1 MSERRLKTGRILTK
15 DRSFYRTFFSM
26 AAVLVLQ
33 NIVTISVNL
42 ADNLM
47 LGGYSEMALS
57 GAAAVNQVQFVY
69 QQILMAL
76 GEGIVVLGSQY
87 FGRGQAGPVK
97 KIIAGAM
104 HLALLASAVLFVM
117 ASVLP
122 ARMIGFFTADAGI
135 IEEGTAYLS
144 IIRFT
149 YVFFAVTQILTAALR
164 SVGIVNISLLLS
176 LLSLGINC
184 TMNYT
189 LIYGHFGAP
198 EMGIRGAAIGT
209 LTARIVEMA
218 VCILYMVR
226 REKTLNLC
234 LRDLK
239 KPDLQLLVDYMRVT
253 LPMLIVNF
261 LWGFN
266 NAVQNSILGHMN
278 AHAIAANS
286 AASTLF
292 LMVKSMA
299 IGAAGTASFLTAK
312 TVGEGAQDKAMEY
325 TRTMQV
331 LFAVIGVAAGIVLYN
346 LRTPILS
353 LYTLEEET
361 RHLADRFLMIL
372 SVTVVT
378 MSYQMPTNAGIIK
391 GGGDTK
397 YCMVLDLISI
407 WGIVIPLSFAMAFV
421 VKASPAAVVWCLNA
435 DQIFKCLPA
444 FIKVNYG
451 HWMKK
456 LTRGQS

>member
-1 MSERRLKTGRILTK
+1 MKTGRILTK

-164 SVGIVNISLLLS
+164 SVGSSISPCFS
-176 LLSLGINC
+176 PFCRWES
-184 TMNYT
+184 T
-189 LIYGHFGAP
+189 AP
-198 EMGIRGAAIGT
+198 
-209 LTARIVEMA
+209 
-218 VCILYMVR
+218 
-226 REKTLNLC
+226 
-234 LRDLK
+234 
-239 KPDLQLLVDYMRVT
+239 
-253 LPMLIVNF
+253 
-261 LWGFN
+261 
-266 NAVQNSILGHMN
+266 
-278 AHAIAANS
+278 
-286 AASTLF
+286 
-292 LMVKSMA
+292 
-299 IGAAGTASFLTAK
+299 
-312 TVGEGAQDKAMEY
+312 
-325 TRTMQV
+325 
-331 LFAVIGVAAGIVLYN
+331 
-346 LRTPILS
+346 
-353 LYTLEEET
+353 
-361 RHLADRFLMIL
+361 
-372 SVTVVT
+372 
-378 MSYQMPTNAGIIK
+378 
-391 GGGDTK
+391 
-397 YCMVLDLISI
+397 
-407 WGIVIPLSFAMAFV
+407 
-421 VKASPAAVVWCLNA
+421 
-435 DQIFKCLPA
+435 
-444 FIKVNYG
+444 
-451 HWMKK
+451 
-456 LTRGQS
+456 